1 MAKVE
6 RILIVGGGIAGLAL
20 AVALRQRGF
29 APEIVERSGTWPI
42 AGAGILLHGNSLRAL
57 RFLGLDEAVTKAG
70 AVVPALRH
78 LDKAGRL
85 AAEVALSD
93 IWEGVGP
100 TVAIH
105 RRALHAIL
113 ASAASDVPIR
123 MGTGLVSLR
132 QSKSYVE
139 ATLSDGS
146 AAKYDLLVAADGINS
161 TARDVAF
168 TPSPPSYVQQLYWR
182 TCIPNTGD
190 IFTWTVMRAE
200 GCFLGFIPLGGD
212 IAYCF
217 AQLVTP
223 EGFEDPVAG
232 RRRRL
237 QKRFAGF
244 GGLARD
250 ALPRLGADESI
261 HFGMAQEITRDRWR
275 AGRVLLIGDARACVF
290 SHHWAGGGNG
300 NGRMQLFLEMSS
312 CSAGTLDQALD
323 DFVARREPRV
333 RWVRERTHLAIRSM
347 ANATLLERADLS
359 SMLLAE
365 MREIYSPLRELP

>member
-1 MAKVE
+1 MAKVK

-29 APEIVERSGTWPI
+29 TPEIVERSGTWPI

-57 RFLGLDEAVTKAG
+57 RLLGLDEAVTKAG

-93 IWEGVGP
+93 VWEGVGL

-105 RRALHAIL
+105 RHALHAIL

-132 QSKSYVE
+132 QSGSDIE
-139 ATLSDGS
+139 AILSDGS
-146 AAKYDLLVAADGINS
+146 AAKYDLLVAADGIHS
-161 TARDVAF
+161 TARDLAF
-168 TPSPPSYVQQLYWR
+168 TPSPPSYVQQHYWR

-190 IFTWTVMRAE
+190 IVTWTVMRAE
-200 GCFLGFIPLGGD
+200 GCFLGFIPLGGE

-223 EGFEDPVAG
+223 EQFEDPVAG
-232 RRRRL
+232 RRGRL
-237 QKRFAGF
+237 QERFADF
-244 GGLARD
+244 GGIARD
-250 ALPRLGADESI
+250 ALPRLGVDESI
-261 HFGMAQEITRDRWR
+261 HFGMAQEIARDRWR
-275 AGRVLLIGDARACVF
+275 AGRVLLIGDAAHAC
-290 SHHWAGGGNG
+290 SPIIGQGGAMAMEDAVVLGDV
-300 NGRMQLFLEMSS
+300 LL
-312 CSAGTLDQALD
+312 SAGSLDQALD
-323 DFVARREPRV
+323 DFVVRREPRV

-347 ANATLLERADLS
+347 ANTTLLERADLS
-359 SMLLAE
+359 SLLLAE

>member
-275 AGRVLLIGDARACVF
+275 AGRVLLIGDAAHAC
-290 SHHWAGGGNG
+290 SPIIGQGGAMAMEDAVVLGDV
-300 NGRMQLFLEMSS
+300 LL
-312 CSAGTLDQALD
+312 SAGTLDQALD